1 MILLARSCHAAA
13 LAEIE
18 ALQPLAA
25 GWKKEGFESEILQ
38 ACAQIYCFFKD
49 HQIVGFLALR
59 SAGGFAEILNV
70 AVAPAKTKQ
79 GIASSLLSH
88 ALACLKEQN
97 VTQVSLEVAKDNQ
110 AAVAL
115 YQKAGLVIWGERKD
129 FYGPAKHAFIM
140 GKNL

>member
-1 MILLARSCHAAA
+1 MILLAQSGHAAA
-13 LAEIE
+13 LAKIE
-18 ALQPLAA
+18 ELQPSAA

-38 ACAQIYCFFKD
+38 SCAQIYCFFKD
-49 HQIVGFLALR
+49 NQIVGFLALR

-70 AVAPAKTKQ
+70 AVHPAQIKQ
-79 GIASSLLSH
+79 GIGYSLLQH
-88 ALACLKEQN
+88 ALSCLKEQN

-115 YQKAGLVIWGERKD
+115 YQKAGLVILGERKD
-129 FYGPAKHAFIM
+129 FYGPAKDAFIM

>member
-1 MILLARSCHAAA
+1 M
-13 LAEIE
+13 
-18 ALQPLAA
+18 
-25 GWKKEGFESEILQ
+25 
-38 ACAQIYCFFKD
+38 
-49 HQIVGFLALR
+49 ALR

-115 YQKAGLVIWGERKD
+115 YQKAGLVILGERKD